1 MQLPTKPIIYAI
13 FGSMTLLLGLI
24 VFSDNGFVELRRL
37 QREQARLAARNLLL
51 TRENYHL
58 HRIIE
63 RLKNDPA
70 YVEYVARREL
80 GMVGT
85 RQIIF
90 KLPGPG
96 GPDQ

>member
-1 MQLPTKPIIYAI
+1 LQLPTKPIIYAI
-13 FGSMTLLLGLI
+13 LGSMMILLGLI

-37 QREQARLAARNLLL
+37 QREKERLEARNLLL
-51 TRENYHL
+51 TRQNYHL

-85 RQIIF
+85 QQIIF
-90 KLPGPG
+90 KLSGSGGPG
-96 GPDQ
+96 E